1 MVNKCCVE
9 TRCDLQATGTPR
21 RIDSTAWSVIHEG
34 EYDNQVERTVVNK
47 KKQSTIHIK
56 DFKFDF
62 DVPDYGLT
70 SLLTLLNDYRDCFT
84 MSIHELY
91 GAPISTYINIH

>member
-1 MVNKCCVE
+1 MLK
-9 TRCDLQATGTPR
+9 RGATFKQPEPLDALTPQPEVSFMKENM
-21 RIDSTAWSVIHEG
+21 IIKWNVQSLT
-34 EYDNQVERTVVNK
+34 K